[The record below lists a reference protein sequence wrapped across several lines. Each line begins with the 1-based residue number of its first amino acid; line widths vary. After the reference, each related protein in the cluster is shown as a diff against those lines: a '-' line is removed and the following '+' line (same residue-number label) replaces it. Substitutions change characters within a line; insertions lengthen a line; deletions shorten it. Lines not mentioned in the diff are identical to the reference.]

1 MSAGRQAAVKVG
13 HFVDER
19 IKNVR
24 AGHDDEHQAQ
34 DHAGQRRQ
42 VAAHAAA
49 LQGIVDGSGEQG
61 DDDAPEDDIEEGA
74 QHPEESQRDAGQQQE
89 EGAIFKTVV
98 AFEHGDSLPGL
109 RAASVRDSFRYRKRR
124 GQANRLPLRLRS
136 PAVSVCVSGRPFAT
150 LSPSGLDAGAATKAC
165 PAMRRGT
172 TRGVFPHVLPAGET
186 AGTSRRGREGGGG
199 RERMSPRPYG
209 VPCPYGV
216 PAPGRKGR
224 LAKGRPVPSCG
235 GGMVK
240 VL

>member
-1 MSAGRQAAVKVG
+1 MSAGRQAAVEVG
-13 HFVDER
+13 HLVDER

-74 QHPEESQRDAGQQQE
+74 QHQRKASETPASSRRKARSSKRLLHSSMGTPCRVC
-89 EGAIFKTVV
+89 AR
-98 AFEHGDSLPGL
+98 L
-109 RAASVRDSFRYRKRR
+109 RFGTLSDTAKRR
-124 GQANRLPLRLRS
+124 GQIGSRS
-136 PAVSVCVSGRPFAT
+136 GCVPRRCRMRIRASVC
-150 LSPSGLDAGAATKAC
+150 DALTIRA
-165 PAMRRGT
+165 RRRGGDKGMPGDAEGT
-172 TRGVFPHVLPAGET
+172 TRGVFPHVLPAGER

-216 PAPGRKGR
+216 PAPVVQAA
-224 LAKGRPVPSCG
+224 LQKGRPCRPAG
-235 GGMVK
+235 AAW
-240 VL
+240 